1 MNHPP
6 TGVGGGGQGGDWH
19 YGQGDTD
26 TVVPSPVAGEGES
39 IEVIFAGDGLLGNR
53 SSAQRPETTDNT
65 EVTASNS
72 RPPLKNPRNLT
83 RMPRLL
89 ALLALQAQ

>member
-26 TVVPSPVAGEGES
+26 TVVPSLAGEGES